1 MKTNNENSLRT
12 SLIHEFTQVRAGV
25 LRVLRHILKTQRDIN
40 VFNEL
45 QLTQLLC
52 RSLDIVLDNE
62 EERVQAFK
70 LVNKT

>member
-70 LVNKT
+70 LVNNT